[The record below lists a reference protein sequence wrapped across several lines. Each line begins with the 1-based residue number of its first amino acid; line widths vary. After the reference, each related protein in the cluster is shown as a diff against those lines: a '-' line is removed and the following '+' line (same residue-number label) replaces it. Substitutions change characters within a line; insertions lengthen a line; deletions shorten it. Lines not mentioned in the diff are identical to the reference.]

1 MTAKEGLARL
11 RAVRAGLGD
20 PLTWPR
26 AVASGSLNRGCIVQR
41 AAHGA
46 AMGSLGISAGHLWDI
61 IACYDSRD
69 PVALDAALDALER
82 EIDAQGA
89 TP

>member
-1 MTAKEGLARL
+1 
-11 RAVRAGLGD
+11 
-20 PLTWPR
+20 
-26 AVASGSLNRGCIVQR
+26 
-41 AAHGA
+41 
-46 AMGSLGISAGHLWDI
+46 MGSLGISAGHLWDI